1 MSRSS
6 SQNVTKAVV
15 LVETTSKDV
24 SITEPYRVLSRSQG
38 CGTAFRVRRDLF
50 PAADWNRESVQLYLS
65 NYHVIEG
72 AEDRRVRIRVASSP
86 EYTSGQVV
94 HCVPALDF
102 ALIAV
107 DMNED
112 PEEDVLDPFC
122 AAPSSVLKDVIPVE
136 LHVGEVIPAAQ
147 SVLACGFPM
156 GYLEQFISR
165 GTLAGRQ
172 SCGDATTDFFSCD
185 LSLNSGNSGGPIV
198 FEGGPCDG
206 QCFAISTATEGGEA
220 LQISYAVPISV
231 VLQWLAN
238 YYTGQV
244 LGIFPRWSFSLCSRT
259 NAFDAEH
266 KFPGHLDGAIVCD
279 VGKNCKYDIKKG
291 DVLVSINR
299 GGVINKLDR
308 FGLLSDVF
316 HGDPKFSIMN
326 RGYLAGCNPKSTSVT
341 VWRPSLKASRTFACA
356 PEPPLKT
363 EIVCHPEFNPPH
375 YALLGSCVIMNATAD
390 FLGAGTEED
399 SDEEDDSIAPAQAF
413 HILRKIHDN
422 KAKMVTV
429 LSHFHCNSYVS
440 STRTLRSGDIICKI
454 GRTEIKDSHHAEKVI
469 QRIAQEHAAGMR
481 KRIKITTN
489 KAEVWLDLDSLLQ
502 EERLVAGERGDN
514 SKLYLMKHYKAK
526 QSAPKIPRAIR
537 KRKARKPLSPSH
549 SILTATAI
557 PSSRPGSPVQEKR
570 RRRSS
575 RLASIVK
582 SAEN

>member
-15 LVETTSKDV
+15 LVETTAKDV
-24 SITEPYRVLSRSQG
+24 SATEPYRVLSRSKG

-50 PAADWNRESVQLYLS
+50 PAADWNCADNQLYLT

-86 EYTSGQVV
+86 EYTNGTVV

-107 DMNED
+107 NMNED
-112 PEEDVLDPFC
+112 IEEDVLDPFC
-122 AAPSSVLKDVIPVE
+122 SAPSSVLAGVLPVE
-136 LHVGEVIPAAQ
+136 LHVGEVIPSAQ

-198 FEGGPCDG
+198 FDGGPCDG
-206 QCFAISTATEGGEA
+206 QCFAISTATEGGDA
-220 LQISYAVPISV
+220 IQISYAVPISV

-244 LGIFPRWSFSLCSRT
+244 LGIYPRWSFGLCSRT
-259 NAFDAEH
+259 DAFDDEH
-266 KFPGHLDGAIVCD
+266 RFPNTLDGAIVCD
-279 VGKNCKYDIKKG
+279 VAKECKYDIKKG

-308 FGLLSDVF
+308 FGLLTDVY

-326 RGYLAGCNPKSTSVT
+326 RGWIAGCSPKSTSVT
-341 VWRPSLKASRTFACA
+341 VWRPSLKSVRTFPCA

-363 EIVCHPEFNPPH
+363 EVIRHAEFNSPH
-375 YALLGSCVIMNATAD
+375 YALFGSCVFIDATAD
-390 FLGAGTEED
+390 FLGGGTEED
-399 SDEEDDSIAPAQAF
+399 SDYEDDGIPPAMAF
-413 HILRKIHDN
+413 HVLRKIHED
-422 KAKMVTV
+422 KSKMVTV

-440 STRTLRSGDIICKI
+440 STRTLRRGDIICKL
-454 GRTEIKDSHHAEKVI
+454 GRTEIKDSRHAEKVI
-469 QRIAQEHAAGMR
+469 QKIAAQYAQGVR
-481 KRIKITTN
+481 KRIKVTTAD
-489 KAEVWLDLDSLLQ
+489 AEVWLDLDSLLQ
-502 EERLVAGERGDN
+502 EERLVAGERGDI
-514 SKLYLMKHYKAK
+514 SKLFLLKSYDES
-526 QSAPKIPRAIR
+526 QNAPKTSRVTR
-537 KRKARKPLSPSH
+537 KRKTRKPLSPSA
-549 SILTATAI
+549 SIVVATKM
-557 PSSRPGSPVQEKR
+557 PNSRPGSPVQEKR

-575 RLASIVK
+575 RLASIVNA
-582 SAEN
+582 AEN